1 MVTEVRRYDV
11 HLVNLDPTRGGE
23 IRKTRPCVVVSPDET
38 NRHLRTAIIA
48 PMTTTRRRYPT
59 RVDVTFQRKR
69 GEVALDQIR
78 AVDQSR
84 LGRRLGRLPE
94 HRGREISGTLLA
106 MFAFE

>member
-1 MVTEVRRYDV
+1 MVTEVRRYDI

-23 IRKTRPCVVVSPDET
+23 IRKTRPCVVVSPDES

-69 GEVALDQIR
+69 GQIALTDLHQKWMGE
-78 AVDQSR
+78 DMKP
-84 LGRRLGRLPE
+84 LP
-94 HRGREISGTLLA
+94 T
-106 MFAFE
+106 F